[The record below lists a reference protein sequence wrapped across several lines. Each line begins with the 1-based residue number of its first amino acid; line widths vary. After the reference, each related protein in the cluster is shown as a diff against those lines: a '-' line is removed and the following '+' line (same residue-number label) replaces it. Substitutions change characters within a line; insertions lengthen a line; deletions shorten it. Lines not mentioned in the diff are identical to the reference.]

1 MEDRRQT
8 MEDDVYIENQLGVDF
23 VVYSLKMMEQCMEYA
38 GHHHLYVDIF
48 YFPKMTLGVEYN

>member
-1 MEDRRQT
+1 
-8 MEDDVYIENQLGVDF
+8 MEDDVYIENQLGMDF

-38 GHHHLYVDIF
+38 GHHHLYIDVY